1 MKKYAII
8 CLERKIKMLKI
19 ILSIIISFVTV
30 VVIMPFLIPFLRKL
44 KFGQQI
50 LEIGPNWHKNKQGT
64 PTMGGIAFIIGI
76 IIAYIFVIRDL
87 RALLVLLFAFICGV
101 VGFTDDFIKVY
112 YKRNMGFNAKQKTL
126 CLIAAMIVFI
136 LAARLLG
143 YINTEIYIPFIKVN
157 VDLSVWYY
165 PLIVFVLFGGINS
178 INLTDGI
185 DGLAGSVTAVVSV
198 FFAVTSFILGYHGL
212 SYLSAAVLGG
222 LVGFLVFNL
231 NPAKV
236 FMGDTGSLFLGGMIT
251 GMAVITKN
259 PFILLV
265 VGFVYVAESLSVILQ
280 VASFKLTGKRIF
292 KMSPIHHHFEMCG
305 WRENKIVIVFSAL
318 TAVLCII
325 GYLGV

>member
-1 MKKYAII
+1 
-8 CLERKIKMLKI
+8 MLKI
-19 ILSIIISFVTV
+19 ILSIIISYLTV

-87 RALLVLLFAFICGV
+87 RALIVLLFAFLCGG

-126 CLIAAMIVFI
+126 CLIGAMIVFI
-136 LAARLLG
+136 VAARLLG
-143 YINTEIYIPFIKVN
+143 YINTEIYIPFFKVN

-178 INLTDGI
+178 INLTDGV

-259 PFILLV
+259 PFI
-265 VGFVYVAESLSVILQ
+265 Q
-280 VASFKLTGKRIF
+280 
-292 KMSPIHHHFEMCG
+292 
-305 WRENKIVIVFSAL
+305 
-318 TAVLCII
+318 
-325 GYLGV
+325 